1 MADSSR
7 PEDLTWKAVSTASAI
22 LGATVTRKLL
32 QAVWPRADELPGPP
46 YNPADRRIPWST
58 ALQWAIG
65 AGVGAGIARLISER
79 VAAAGWEKA
88 TGTAPPGLR
97 T

>member
-7 PEDLTWKAVSTASAI
+7 REDLMWKAVSTASGIAGAAI
-22 LGATVTRKLL
+22 TRQIL
-32 QAVWPRADELPGPP
+32 QAVWPRAEELPGPP
-46 YNPADRRIPWST
+46 FNPADRRIPWPT

-65 AGVGAGIARLISER
+65 AGVGAGIARLITER

>member
-7 PEDLTWKAVSTASAI
+7 REHLMWKAVSAASA
-22 LGATVTRKLL
+22 L
-32 QAVWPRADELPGPP
+32 
-46 YNPADRRIPWST
+46 
-58 ALQWAIG
+58 
-65 AGVGAGIARLISER
+65 VGAGITRLISER

-88 TGTAPPGLR
+88 TGAAPPGLR

>member
-1 MADSSR
+1 MAESSHR
-7 PEDLTWKAVSTASAI
+7 RHLMWKAVSTASA
-22 LGATVTRKLL
+22 LAGATLTRQLL
-32 QAVWPRADELPGPP
+32 QAVWPRAEQLPGPP

>member
-7 PEDLTWKAVSTASAI
+7 RKHLMWKALSTASA
-22 LGATVTRKLL
+22 LAGATITRQVL
-32 QAVWPRADELPGPP
+32 QAVWPRAEELPGPP
-46 YNPADRRIPWST
+46 FNPADRRIPWPT

-65 AGVGAGIARLISER
+65 AGVGAGIGRLVSER